1 MSDEDNLVIDQNDE
15 EKKEVDENLKMI
27 KIDDV
32 DESLRKNLNFETIFK
47 FQCENVD
54 NKLRLGLKEINKF
67 SPYYYERFF
76 TKEELDEI
84 NDTFRAL
91 RNIDAV
97 KKQLLRCFQK
107 RATLNEVKGSP
118 NLNIHFK
125 IPNFDE
131 VIEIDLEVERKTIE
145 DKDAGIMTLFGIQKK
160 NIAIINKI
168 KEKCREEKKEKTAQ
182 MILEAIEKEP
192 PLKLLLPLLNNV
204 KN

>member
-1 MSDEDNLVIDQNDE
+1 MSNEENLVIDQNEE

-32 DESLRKNLNFETIFK
+32 EESLRKRLNHETIFK
-47 FQCENVD
+47 FQCDNVD

-67 SPYYYERFF
+67 SPYYYERFY

-84 NDTFRAL
+84 DDTFRAL

-97 KKQLLRCFQK
+97 KKQLLRCFHK
-107 RATLNEVKGSP
+107 RAKLNVITDSP
-118 NLNIHFK
+118 NLKIHFE

-131 VIEIDLEVERKTIE
+131 IIQIDLEVDRKTIE

-168 KEKCREEKKEKTAQ
+168 KEKCLKEKKEKTAQ
-182 MILEAIEKEP
+182 MILEAIEKES
-192 PLKLLLPLLNNV
+192 PLQLLLPLLNNV

>member
-32 DESLRKNLNFETIFK
+32 EESLRKRLNHETIFK
-47 FQCENVD
+47 FQCDNVD

-67 SPYYYERFF
+67 SPYYYERFY

-84 NDTFRAL
+84 DDTFRAL

-97 KKQLLRCFQK
+97 KKQLLRCFHK
-107 RATLNEVKGSP
+107 RAKLIEIKDSP
-118 NLNIHFK
+118 NLNIHFE

-131 VIEIDLEVERKTIE
+131 IIQIDLEVDRKTIE

-168 KEKCREEKKEKTAQ
+168 KEKCLKEKKEKTAQ

>member
-1 MSDEDNLVIDQNDE
+1 MSEDLVIEQNE
-15 EKKEVDENLKMI
+15 EDKKEVDENLKMI

-32 DESLRKNLNFETIFK
+32 EESLRKRLNHETIFK
-47 FQCENVD
+47 FQCDNVD

-67 SPYYYERFF
+67 SPYYYERFY

-84 NDTFRAL
+84 DDTFRAL

-97 KKQLLRCFQK
+97 KKQLLRCFHK
-107 RATLNEVKGSP
+107 RAKLIEIKDSP
-118 NLNIHFK
+118 NLNIHFE

-131 VIEIDLEVERKTIE
+131 IIQIDLEVDRKTIE

-168 KEKCREEKKEKTAQ
+168 KEKCLKEKKEKTAQ

>member
-1 MSDEDNLVIDQNDE
+1 MSDEDNLVIDQNE
-15 EKKEVDENLKMI
+15 ELKKEVDENLKMI
-27 KIDDV
+27 KIDEV
-32 DESLRKNLNFETIFK
+32 DESLQKRLNPKTIFK
-47 FQCENVD
+47 FQCDNVD

-67 SPYYYERFF
+67 SPYYYERFY
-76 TKEELDEI
+76 TKDELDKI

-91 RNIDAV
+91 RSIDAV
-97 KKQLLRCFQK
+97 KKQLLRCFHK
-107 RATLNEVKGSP
+107 RAKLIEIKDSP
-118 NLNIHFK
+118 NLNIHFE

-131 VIEIDLEVERKTIE
+131 IIQIDLEVDRKTIE

-168 KEKCREEKKEKTAQ
+168 KEKCLKEKKEKTAQ
-182 MILEAIEKEP
+182 MILELIEKEP

>member
-84 NDTFRAL
+84 NKIRHTQQLVNSRK
-91 RNIDAV
+91 IDDI
-97 KKQLLRCFQK
+97 
-107 RATLNEVKGSP
+107 EM
-118 NLNIHFK
+118 
-125 IPNFDE
+125 E
-131 VIEIDLEVERKTIE
+131 IEIDI
-145 DKDAGIMTLFGIQKK
+145 
-160 NIAIINKI
+160 
-168 KEKCREEKKEKTAQ
+168 
-182 MILEAIEKEP
+182 
-192 PLKLLLPLLNNV
+192 
-204 KN
+204 

>member
-27 KIDDV
+27 KIDEV
-32 DESLRKNLNFETIFK
+32 DESLQKRLNPKTIFK
-47 FQCENVD
+47 FQCDNVD

-97 KKQLLRCFQK
+97 KKQLLRCFHK
-107 RATLNEVKGSP
+107 RAKLIEITDSP
-118 NLNIHFK
+118 NLNIHFE

-131 VIEIDLEVERKTIE
+131 IIEIDLEVERKTIE

-168 KEKCREEKKEKTAQ
+168 KEKCLKEKKEKTAQ

>member
-32 DESLRKNLNFETIFK
+32 DVSLRKNLNFETIFK

-168 KEKCREEKKEKTAQ
+168 KEKCLKEKKEKTAQ
-182 MILEAIEKEP
+182 MILEAIEKES
-192 PLKLLLPLLNNV
+192 PLQLRLPLLNNV

>member
-1 MSDEDNLVIDQNDE
+1 MSEDLVIEQNE
-15 EKKEVDENLKMI
+15 EDKKEVDENLKMI

-32 DESLRKNLNFETIFK
+32 EESLRKRLNNETIFK
-47 FQCENVD
+47 FQCDNVD

-67 SPYYYERFF
+67 SPYYYERFY
-76 TKEELDEI
+76 TKEELEEI
-84 NDTFRAL
+84 DDTFRAL
-91 RNIDAV
+91 RSIDAV
-97 KKQLLRCFQK
+97 KKQLLRCFNK
-107 RATLNEVKGSP
+107 RAKLTEIKDSP
-118 NLNIHFK
+118 NLNIHFE

-131 VIEIDLEVERKTIE
+131 IIQIDLEVDRKTIE

-168 KEKCREEKKEKTAQ
+168 KEKCLKEKKEKTAQ

>member
-32 DESLRKNLNFETIFK
+32 DESLQKRLNPKTIFK
-47 FQCENVD
+47 FQCDNVD

-168 KEKCREEKKEKTAQ
+168 KEKCLKEKKEKTAQ
-182 MILEAIEKEP
+182 MILEAIEKES
-192 PLKLLLPLLNNV
+192 PLQLRLPLLNNV

>member
-1 MSDEDNLVIDQNDE
+1 MSEDLVIEQNE
-15 EKKEVDENLKMI
+15 EDKKEVDENLKMI

-32 DESLRKNLNFETIFK
+32 EESLRKRLNHETIFK
-47 FQCENVD
+47 FQCDNVD

-67 SPYYYERFF
+67 SPYYYERFY

-84 NDTFRAL
+84 DDTFRAL

-97 KKQLLRCFQK
+97 KKQLLRCFHK
-107 RATLNEVKGSP
+107 RAKLIEITDSP
-118 NLNIHFK
+118 NLNIHFE

-131 VIEIDLEVERKTIE
+131 IIQIDLEVDRKTIE

-168 KEKCREEKKEKTAQ
+168 KEKCLKEKKEKTAQ
-182 MILEAIEKEP
+182 MILELIEKEP

>member
-32 DESLRKNLNFETIFK
+32 EESLRKRLNNETIFK
-47 FQCENVD
+47 FQCDNVD

-168 KEKCREEKKEKTAQ
+168 KEKCLKEKKEKTAQ
-182 MILEAIEKEP
+182 MILEAIEKES
-192 PLKLLLPLLNNV
+192 PLQLRLPLLNNV

>member
-32 DESLRKNLNFETIFK
+32 EESLRKRLNNETIFK
-47 FQCENVD
+47 FQCDNVD

-67 SPYYYERFF
+67 SPYYYERFY
-76 TKEELDEI
+76 TKEELEEI
-84 NDTFRAL
+84 DDTFRAL
-91 RNIDAV
+91 RSIDAV

-125 IPNFDE
+125 IPTFDE
-131 VIEIDLEVERKTIE
+131 VVEINLEVDRKTIE

-168 KEKCREEKKEKTAQ
+168 KEKCLKEKKEKTAQ

>member
-32 DESLRKNLNFETIFK
+32 EESLRKRLNHETIFK
-47 FQCENVD
+47 FQCDNVD

-67 SPYYYERFF
+67 SPYYYERFY

-84 NDTFRAL
+84 DDTFRAL
-91 RNIDAV
+91 RSIDAV
-97 KKQLLRCFQK
+97 KKQLLRCFHK
-107 RATLNEVKGSP
+107 RAKLIEIKDSP
-118 NLNIHFK
+118 NLNIHFE

-131 VIEIDLEVERKTIE
+131 IIQIDLEVDRKTIE

-168 KEKCREEKKEKTAQ
+168 KEKCLKEKKEKAAQ

>member
-32 DESLRKNLNFETIFK
+32 EESLRKRLNNETIFK
-47 FQCENVD
+47 FQCDNVD

-168 KEKCREEKKEKTAQ
+168 KEKCLKEKKEKAAQ
-182 MILEAIEKEP
+182 MILEAIEKES
-192 PLKLLLPLLNNV
+192 PLQLRLPLLNNV

>member
-32 DESLRKNLNFETIFK
+32 EESLRKRLNNETIFK
-47 FQCENVD
+47 FQCDNVD

-67 SPYYYERFF
+67 SPYYYERFY
-76 TKEELDEI
+76 TKEELDEKE
-84 NDTFRAL
+84 DAFRAL
-91 RNIDAV
+91 KNIDAV
-97 KKQLLRCFQK
+97 KKQLLKCFHK
-107 RATLNEVKGSP
+107 RAKLTGIKDSP
-118 NLNIHFK
+118 NLNIHFE

-131 VIEIDLEVERKTIE
+131 IIQIDLEVDRKTIE

-168 KEKCREEKKEKTAQ
+168 KEKCLKEKKEKTAQ

>member
-1 MSDEDNLVIDQNDE
+1 MSEDLVIEQNE
-15 EKKEVDENLKMI
+15 EDKKEVDENLKMI

-32 DESLRKNLNFETIFK
+32 EESLRKRLNHETIFK
-47 FQCENVD
+47 FQCDNVD

-67 SPYYYERFF
+67 SPYYYERFY

-84 NDTFRAL
+84 DDTFRAL

-168 KEKCREEKKEKTAQ
+168 KEKCLKEKKEKTAQ

>member
-32 DESLRKNLNFETIFK
+32 DESLRKNLNLETIFK

-168 KEKCREEKKEKTAQ
+168 KEKCLKEKKEKTAQ

>member
-32 DESLRKNLNFETIFK
+32 EESLRKRLNNETIFK
-47 FQCENVD
+47 FQCDNVD

-67 SPYYYERFF
+67 SPYYYERFY
-76 TKEELDEI
+76 TKDELDEI
-84 NDTFRAL
+84 DDTFKAL
-91 RNIDAV
+91 RNIDTV
-97 KKQLLRCFQK
+97 KKQLLKCFHK
-107 RATLNEVKGSP
+107 RATLAVIKDSP
-118 NLNIHFK
+118 NLNIHFE
-125 IPNFDE
+125 IPTFDE
-131 VIEIDLEVERKTIE
+131 VVQINLEVDRKTIE

-168 KEKCREEKKEKTAQ
+168 KEKCLKEKKEKAAQ
-182 MILEAIEKEP
+182 MILELIEKEP
-192 PLKLLLPLLNNV
+192 PLQLRLPLLNNV

>member
-32 DESLRKNLNFETIFK
+32 EESLRKRLNHETIFK
-47 FQCENVD
+47 FQCDNVD

-67 SPYYYERFF
+67 SPYYYERFY

-84 NDTFRAL
+84 DDTFRAL

-97 KKQLLRCFQK
+97 KKQLLRCFHK
-107 RATLNEVKGSP
+107 RAKLNVITDSP
-118 NLNIHFK
+118 NLKIHFE

-131 VIEIDLEVERKTIE
+131 IIQIDLEVDRKTIE

-168 KEKCREEKKEKTAQ
+168 KEKCLKEKKEKTAQ
-182 MILEAIEKEP
+182 MILEAIEKES
-192 PLKLLLPLLNNV
+192 PLQLLLPLLNNV

>member
-1 MSDEDNLVIDQNDE
+1 MSEDLVIEQNE
-15 EKKEVDENLKMI
+15 EDKKEVDENLKMI

-32 DESLRKNLNFETIFK
+32 EESLRKRLNHETIFK
-47 FQCENVD
+47 FQCDNVD

-67 SPYYYERFF
+67 SPYYYERFY

-84 NDTFRAL
+84 DDTFRAL

-97 KKQLLRCFQK
+97 KKQLLRCFHK
-107 RATLNEVKGSP
+107 RAKLIEIKDSP
-118 NLNIHFK
+118 NLNIHFE

-131 VIEIDLEVERKTIE
+131 IIQIDLEVERKTIE

-168 KEKCREEKKEKTAQ
+168 KEKCLKEKKEKTAQ
-182 MILEAIEKEP
+182 MILELIEKEP

>member
-32 DESLRKNLNFETIFK
+32 EESLRKRLNNETIFK
-47 FQCENVD
+47 FQCDNVD

-67 SPYYYERFF
+67 SPYYYERFY

-84 NDTFRAL
+84 DDTFRAL

-168 KEKCREEKKEKTAQ
+168 KEKCLKEKKEKTAQ
-182 MILEAIEKEP
+182 MILELIEKEP